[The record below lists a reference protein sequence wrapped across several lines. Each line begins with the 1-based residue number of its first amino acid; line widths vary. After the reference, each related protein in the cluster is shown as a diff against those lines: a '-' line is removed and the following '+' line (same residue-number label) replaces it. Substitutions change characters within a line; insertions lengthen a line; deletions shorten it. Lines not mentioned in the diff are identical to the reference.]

1 MGVLYEFACPRCGR
15 HETFAAIGATAAPCP
30 ACGAASPRRF
40 SVPITDCRS
49 FGKNMAPARTL
60 PAFRKPH
67 DHLQEER
74 IRDYQR
80 QDHTHMTFGAGK
92 TTGS

>member
-1 MGVLYEFACPRCGR
+1 MRALYEFACPRCGR
-15 HETFAAIGATAAPCP
+15 QETFAAIGASEAPCP

-40 SVPITDCRS
+40 SVPVTDCRS
-49 FGKNMAPARTL
+49 FGRDSFTTRTL
-60 PAFRKPH
+60 PVHRKPQ
-67 DHLQEER
+67 DEMQEER

-80 QDHTHMTFGAGK
+80 RDGVKAQFGAGK